1 MILLWPKKGGSHG
14 GPGLCLSGTEDA
26 NSPFWSP
33 VHASVGPGQRWH
45 FGAAVRIQV
54 CPQEAARALY
64 CMFGGLLKAICT
76 IITIFLQPAS
86 GVPQAPAA
94 VALEHPVVMGCSLP
108 SAYRLSL
115 SNLKSWQLLNQG
127 SERVSFPHYHTAEK
141 NRVSLAPVLIYQLW
155 TLGHRRPFLHPEGHV
170 EPQ

>member
-1 MILLWPKKGGSHG
+1 MVILLWPKKGGSHG

-64 CMFGGLLKAICT
+64 CMFGGLVKAICT

-115 SNLKSWQLLNQG
+115 STLKSWQLSLISKPGLRKGQL
-127 SERVSFPHYHTAEK
+127 SPLSHSREK
-141 NRVSLAPVLIYQLW
+141 QSQLSSSPDLPALDSGTQETLPAP
-155 TLGHRRPFLHPEGHV
+155 
-170 EPQ
+170 